1 VSAMRTLV
9 RRELWE
15 HRAIT
20 LVPIAFGALFVLVN
34 LLAAL
39 GVVKVQIDAGE
50 MDLTGLFSSLDVQ
63 KAGALVQLGLAMVAI
78 SLNTVMMFVTVFYL
92 LDCLYAERK
101 DRSILF
107 WKSLPVSDTRI
118 VGSKLLTATVAV
130 PAVTL
135 AVFVAVSVCMY
146 VITGLTVQFAG
157 SSHVL
162 GSGPAAL
169 VEVTLAHAYALAVQT
184 LWYLPIFG
192 WLLLV
197 SAWSR
202 RAVLLWAVL
211 PPVAINVI
219 ERLVFGTRHF
229 AELLR
234 ERLIGIYPLAFTDDP
249 ARQQLIW
256 QYEDQHANVDLQFS
270 EGLLRLLDPGK
281 LLADPGLWAGIIV
294 AALFFAA
301 AVWMRRYRDDS

>member
-1 VSAMRTLV
+1 MNVMKTLI

-20 LVPIAFGALFVLVN
+20 LAPIAFGALFVVVN

-39 GVVKVQIDAGE
+39 GVVKVQIDSGD
-50 MDLTGLFSSLDVQ
+50 MDLTGLVSSLDGQ
-63 KAGALVQLGLAMVAI
+63 KAGALIQLGLAMVAI
-78 SLNTVMMFVTVFYL
+78 SLNTVMVFVTVFYL
-92 LDCLYAERK
+92 MDCLYAERK

-118 VGSKLLTATVAV
+118 VGSKVLTATVAV
-130 PAVTL
+130 PVVTL
-135 AVFVAVSVCMY
+135 AVFVVVSICMY
-146 VITGLTVQFAG
+146 VITGVTVQFAG

-211 PPVAINVI
+211 PPVAVNVA
-219 ERLVFGTRHF
+219 ERVMFGTRHF
-229 AELLR
+229 ADLLR
-234 ERLIGIYPLAFTDDP
+234 ERVVGVYPLAFTEDP
-249 ARQQLIW
+249 GRQQLIW
-256 QYEDQHANVDLQFS
+256 QYEGRHANVDMGFS
-270 EGLLRLLDPGK
+270 QSLLDLLDPGK
-281 LLADPGLWAGIIV
+281 LLASPGLWGGIVV
-294 AALFFAA
+294 AAVFFAA

>member
-1 VSAMRTLV
+1 MNAMRTLV

-20 LVPIAFGALFVLVN
+20 LAPIAFAALFVAIN

-39 GVVKVQIDAGE
+39 GVVKVQIDSGD
-50 MDLTGLFSSLDVQ
+50 MDLNGLVSSLDGR
-63 KAGALVQLGLAMVAI
+63 KAGALLQLGLAMVAI
-78 SLNTVMMFVTVFYL
+78 SLNTVMVFVTVFYL

-130 PAVTL
+130 PLVTL
-135 AVFVAVSVCMY
+135 AVFIGASICMY
-146 VITGLTVQFAG
+146 VITGLAVQFAG
-157 SSHVL
+157 NSDVL
-162 GSGPAAL
+162 GAGPAAIA
-169 VEVTLAHAYALAVQT
+169 EVTLTHAYALAVQT
-184 LWYLPIFG
+184 LWYLPLFG

-211 PPVAINVI
+211 PPVAVNVV
-219 ERLVFGTRHF
+219 ERIAFGTSHF
-229 AELLR
+229 AELLK
-234 ERLIGIYPLAFTDDP
+234 ERLVGVYPLAFTEDP
-249 ARQQLIW
+249 DRHHLLW
-256 QYEDQHANVDLQFS
+256 QYQDEYANVDLKFS
-270 EGLLRLLDPGK
+270 EGLLQLLDPGK
-281 LLADPGLWAGIIV
+281 LLADPGLWSGIAV
-294 AALFFAA
+294 AAAFFAA

>member
-1 VSAMRTLV
+1 MNTMKTLV

-20 LVPIAFGALFVLVN
+20 LAPIAFGALFVLVN

-39 GVVKVQIDAGE
+39 GVIKIQIDAGDV
-50 MDLTGLFSSLDVQ
+50 DLTGLISSLDGR
-63 KAGALVQLGLAMVAI
+63 KAGALIQLGLAMVAI
-78 SLNTVMMFVTVFYL
+78 SLNTVMVFVTSFYL

-118 VGSKLLTATVAV
+118 VGSKMLTAAVAV
-130 PAVTL
+130 PLVTL
-135 AVFVAVSVCMY
+135 AVFMLASVSMY
-146 VITGLTVQFAG
+146 VITGLTARFAG
-157 SSHVL
+157 SSVIL
-162 GSGPAAL
+162 AAGPAAL

-211 PPVAINVI
+211 PPVAVNLV
-219 ERLVFGTRHF
+219 ERIVFGTSHF
-229 AELLR
+229 ANLLR
-234 ERLIGIYPLAFTDDP
+234 ERLVGVYPLAFNEDTG
-249 ARQQLIW
+249 QQELAW
-256 QYEDQHANVDLQFS
+256 QYEDQVAHVDMHFS
-270 EGLLRLLDPGK
+270 EGLLGLIEPGRLL
-281 LLADPGLWAGIIV
+281 ASPGLWGGIAV
-294 AALFFAA
+294 GALFFAA